1 MLLKNILVIDKNS
14 ETRELLIK
22 LLRLKKAK
30 VVSVCDPISA
40 LNYLKDNTFDLIF
53 TDEKLVLTDHVPQI
67 HTPKPFVEKDI
78 LSILSRYEDVEEIIA
93 ECPAM
98 QAIIAKAKKIAE
110 SEANVFI
117 HGESGTG
124 KEVIATL
131 IHNHSKR
138 KDSPFVKVNC
148 AALSETLI
156 ESEFFGHEKGAF
168 TGAIAKR
175 IGRFELADQGSLLL
189 DEISEVPGSLQAKLL
204 RVVQEQE
211 LERVGGA
218 QSIPINVRLISTS
231 NRDMLHSIEQK
242 EFRSDL
248 YYRLNVIPIEIPPL
262 RKRTKDILPLARYF
276 LKKAAEKNH
285 REILSLKANDEEA
298 LLSYPWPG
306 NIRELANLMEQYV
319 VIGELNLPSIE
330 RVKAPLIPLPL
341 KEVEKIHIKGML
353 GQYEGNRT
361 KAAKAL
367 GISIRTLRNKLKS
380 YLELDEL

>member
-1 MLLKNILVIDKNS
+1 MLKNILVIDKNR

-53 TDEKLVLTDHVPQI
+53 TDQKLALTDNVPQV

-78 LSILSRYEDVEEIIA
+78 LSILSKFEDPQEIIS

-98 QAIIAKAKKIAE
+98 KAIIEKAKKIAK

-138 KDSPFVKVNC
+138 QDNPFVKVNC

-175 IGRFELADQGSLLL
+175 VGRFELADQGSLLL
-189 DEISEVPGSLQAKLL
+189 DEISEVPGGLQAKLL

-211 LERVGGA
+211 LERVGGT

-262 RKRTKDILPLARYF
+262 RERSEDILPLANYF
-276 LKKAAEKNH
+276 LKKAATKNQTAPLTLSTHDEK
-285 REILSLKANDEEA
+285 A
-298 LLSYPWPG
+298 LLNYPWPG

-319 VIGELNLPSIE
+319 VIGELNLPSLE
-330 RVKAPLIPLPL
+330 KAHSTLTPLPL
-341 KEVEKIHIKGML
+341 KEMERLHIEAMVKKC
-353 GQYEGNRT
+353 ENNRT

-367 GISIRTLRNKLKS
+367 GISVRTLRNKLKS
-380 YLELDEL
+380 YL